1 MEKPM
6 ITNLESLIEAWS
18 AETAPLWQRAIC
30 VCASFCIA
38 TAIFL
43 LFYVLLVICA
53 LVQGNPY

>member
-1 MEKPM
+1 M

-18 AETAPLWQRAIC
+18 AENAPLWQRAIC
-30 VCASFCIA
+30 VCVSFCIA